1 MSIGRVAATKGVLQ
15 RLREQLKFIEKGKN
29 VLKMKRDQL
38 AGEINKLL
46 PEIKRRRD
54 VEKLFNDAYL
64 SLKYAYAVLGYDE
77 VESASKAVELIEV
90 RALPTSVMGV
100 VMPEIEIV
108 KKPDSKQVPL
118 ATLFFT
124 TEKLNKAIE
133 EVIKLAILEAKIEQL
148 SRELMDINRKVN
160 ALEKVVIPAYQS
172 LIRYIEDRLNEEA
185 LEEFFITKH
194 VRDIIRVRRE

>member
-1 MSIGRVAATKGVLQ
+1 MSVGRAATTKSVLQ

-46 PEIKRRRD
+46 VDIKRRKE
-54 VEKLFNDAYL
+54 VEQLFSDAYE
-64 SLKYAYAVLGYDE
+64 SLKYAYTTLGYDT
-77 VESASKAVELIEV
+77 VVSAASAVELMEV

-100 VMPEIEIV
+100 IMPDVEIV
-108 KKPDSKQVPL
+108 KRSDPKQVPL
-118 ATLFFT
+118 ITLYSIA
-124 TEKLNKAIE
+124 ERLHRAVE
-133 EVIKLAILEAKIEQL
+133 EAIKLAVLEAKIEQL
-148 SRELMDINRKVN
+148 SRELMDTNRKVN